1 MILFVCTG
9 NTCRSPMASA
19 LARAAG
25 VDAQSAGLR
34 AFPGAPASPQAI
46 RAAGLYG
53 ADLTGHRARML
64 DEAMLRDAEA
74 VWVMTEA
81 HEALLSMMFP
91 QYARKVNVLWPPI
104 PDPFGGDDRT
114 YERCAKSLMEAMQR
128 AEILP
133 SAGKYRCL

>member
-25 VDAQSAGLR
+25 VDAQSAGMH

-46 RAAGLYG
+46 RAARLYG
-53 ADLTGHRARML
+53 ADLTDHRARML
-64 DEAMLRDAEA
+64 DETMLRDAEA

-81 HEALLSMMFP
+81 HEALLNMMFP

-128 AEILP
+128 ADILP
-133 SAGKYRCL
+133 SAGK

>member
-25 VDAQSAGLR
+25 VDAQSAGLH

-46 RAAGLYG
+46 RAARLYG

-81 HEALLSMMFP
+81 HEALLNTMFP

-114 YERCAKSLMEAMQR
+114 YEKCAGRLMEAMQR
-128 AEILP
+128 AGILL
-133 SAGKYRCL
+133 SARK